1 MSQTCYRPSKSA
13 SSGKFLMAI
22 GAKFANFPAAGLLM
36 VSNVEPLFSVAA
48 HSPDGEHFRIIIE
61 QAAAGIVFTD
71 LHGNFTYVN
80 RRFCD
85 LLGYGP
91 QEILQFSIAQITH
104 PDSLEETSGRLKQ
117 MLATGG
123 NFVMEKKY
131 LRKDGSIVWATTTAN
146 ALLDAS
152 GKPIGITGLIV
163 DITDR
168 KRAEEE
174 LATVRARSEVQ
185 RRLYEIALSNTPDH
199 VAIFDPIGSVTYA
212 NEALLRTWGRS
223 FNEVIGKNFRE
234 LGYPEWQAARH
245 EEEIRTVVATRK
257 PMRREV
263 EFKGADGLRRYDY
276 IFAPIVNATG
286 EVEGVSVTSRDV
298 TERYNTERALADS
311 EQRFRAMADNI
322 DQCAWIADHTG
333 NIYWMNQRWYD
344 LIGKTPE
351 QMRAGDSAVHPDEI
365 ARVRAK
371 FSHCLPN
378 GIVWEDTFRLRLKD
392 ASYRWF
398 LSRAV
403 PIRENG
409 AVKMW
414 FGTNTDITELKI
426 AEQRITE
433 NQQRLQAALRAAN
446 AGTFRWDI
454 RTNSLNWDDALDSLF
469 GFEPGRTVRSLNQF
483 IARVHPDD
491 QARVIE
497 RCQRCANEGVDF
509 EMEFRVVWPDSSIH
523 WLYDKGKVFFEDG
536 LPSYMTGACVEITD
550 RKHAEFQ
557 THHQR
562 DILDQIVRGVPLNM
576 ILEDLTARVERI
588 AERDMIASILLLEPD
603 GVTLRPTAGR
613 RVPEEWSRALSGF
626 QIDACAGSCGTAAF
640 RAERVIVEDISTD
653 PLWQKLAN
661 GIYAR
666 QAMSLGLRACWS
678 TPILS
683 ADKKVLG
690 TFAIYY
696 KKPGTPTA
704 REIQLVDISA
714 NAAAIAIERKRAE
727 QELNEARAK
736 LVEHAQTLE
745 SRVAERTAS
754 LREAISQME
763 EFSYTVSH
771 DLRAPLRGM
780 QVYSEAI
787 LEDFQDKLPA
797 EAVRYLE
804 KIQDNSQ
811 RLDKMILDVLTFS
824 RLARSEVTLS
834 PVNLD
839 KFVRTLIQQYPAF
852 SDSQAALEISSLHP
866 VLAHEPSLTQALSNL
881 LSNAIKFVPPGSR
894 PSVRIR
900 TEPRAEHVRLWVEDS
915 GIGIPPEYQH
925 RLFSMFERVHPKLPY
940 DGTGVGLAI
949 VRKAVERMNGSYG
962 VESDGRTGSKFWIE
976 LKSPDQSAA
985 RP

>member
-1 MSQTCYRPSKSA
+1 
-13 SSGKFLMAI
+13 
-22 GAKFANFPAAGLLM
+22 M
-36 VSNVEPLFSVAA
+36 VSNDESLIGVAA
-48 HSPDGEHFRIIIE
+48 QSRDGEHFRVIIE

-85 LLGYGP
+85 FLGYSPEELLHLSIP
-91 QEILQFSIAQITH
+91 QVTH
-104 PDSLEETSGRLKQ
+104 PDSHEETRRRLKH

-131 LRKDGSIVWATTTAN
+131 LRKDGSAVWATTTAN

-174 LATVRARSEVQ
+174 LTAVRARSEWQ

-199 VAIFDPIGSVTYA
+199 VAVFDPVGCVTYA
-212 NEALLRTWGRS
+212 NDALLRTWGRS
-223 FNEVIGKNFRE
+223 FNDVIGKNFRD

-245 EEEIRTVVATRK
+245 EEELRTVIATRQ
-257 PMRREV
+257 PLRREV
-263 EFKGADGLRRYDY
+263 EFQGADGLRRYDY
-276 IFAPIVNATG
+276 IFAPILNASG

-298 TERYNTERALADS
+298 TERYKTERALAES

-333 NIYWMNQRWYD
+333 KIYWLNQRWWD
-344 LIGKTPE
+344 VIGLSPE
-351 QMRAGDSAVHPDEI
+351 QMRLGESAVHPEEQ
-365 ARVRAK
+365 ARVTEK
-371 FSHCLPN
+371 FLYCLPN
-378 GIVWEDTFRLRLKD
+378 GIAWEDTFRLRLKD
-392 ASYRWF
+392 GSYRWF

-414 FGTNTDITELKI
+414 FGTNTDITELKV
-426 AEQRITE
+426 AEQNITE

-454 RTNSLNWDDALDSLF
+454 RTNSLNWDDALDTLF
-469 GFEPGRTVRSLNQF
+469 GIEPGRSVRSLDQF

-491 QARVIE
+491 QAAVIAN
-497 RCQRCANEGVDF
+497 CQRCANEGVDF

-523 WLYDKGKVFFEDG
+523 WLYDKGKAFFEDG

-562 DILDQIVRGVPLNM
+562 DILDQIVRGVPLNI

-588 AERDMIASILLLEPD
+588 ADRDIIASILLLEPD

-613 RVPEEWSRALSGF
+613 RIPEEWSRALVGF
-626 QIDACAGSCGTAAF
+626 QIGAIAGSCGTAAF
-640 RAERVIVEDISTD
+640 RGERVIVQDIATD
-653 PLWQKLAN
+653 PLWQNFAQ
-661 GIYAR
+661 GVYAR
-666 QAMSLGLRACWS
+666 KAIALGLRACWS

-683 ADKKVLG
+683 TDKKVLG
-690 TFAIYY
+690 TFAVYY
-696 KKPGTPTA
+696 RQPGAPTA

-714 NAAAIAIERKRAE
+714 NAAAIAVERKRSE

-780 QVYSEAI
+780 QVYSEAL
-787 LEDFQDKLPA
+787 LEDFPGQLPA
-797 EAVRYLE
+797 DAVRYLE
-804 KIQDNSQ
+804 KIQANSQ
-811 RLDKMILDVLTFS
+811 RLDKMFLDVLTFS
-824 RLARSEVTLS
+824 RLARSEVS
-834 PVNLD
+834 VAPVNLD
-839 KFVRTLIQQYPAF
+839 NFVRTLIQQYPAF
-852 SDSQAALEISSLHP
+852 SDSHAALEISPLHP

-894 PSVRIR
+894 PNVRIR

-925 RLFSMFERVHPKLPY
+925 RLFTMFERVHPKLPY

-949 VRKAVERMNGSYG
+949 VRKAVERMNGRYG